1 MADLVLRATADFP
14 SRPGPTVE
22 RFYGGARR
30 VEYVLATPLGV
41 GRLALYPAG
50 EDTEMRAEGKELL
63 LAGFFSFLAAGIV
76 ALFWS
81 GGRVPREELAFRPG
95 GPDVPRTRYSGV
107 GTNIP
112 PQRMIEAAV
121 PRSWPW
127 VNPPGNS
134 LSLTGKERGSNFDS
148 RGLVPSGPI
157 SPSPAVPLDSPAFG
171 PTLVPE
177 SLVEQGLF
185 GPYGSNRGFQQG
197 GIHAASSGDRSEATP
212 EASHIDI
219 LNPEGMEGPRM
230 PSFAMGLEEVAGVA
244 DRVAGDSPSLASDL
258 SGEELAAEK
267 EEGNIDSSSLETAA
281 LQPDVL
287 RSGEAKGG
295 ETHPTME
302 DSPIRMGPEG
312 QASIQTRDQVSPG
325 VSPAMPGQKGAA
337 EDRGNNEGSG
347 QKDVDS
353 QQGLGPCPSEP
364 IPGFRRCCEPRPGWV
379 PPCGLLRYLR
389 RLLECRAGKPLAE
402 AICHHLGHLAETV
415 SRTSSRQG
423 EGQSPIGAETV
434 GEETGFEGSCCLL
447 TGTCGIR
454 PGKNIAGSDWA
465 KEALKELAAVQEEL
479 FRTADRIG
487 DGEEA
492 VTLRRAGYAL
502 ARRLPLWREVAAGN
516 PFAHRVLQVVEE
528 YEATGSS
535 EQAANLAQLLAA
547 KDSSGEGTLVHQLE
561 QFFRNSNLRWE
572 VSENLLN
579 RWIQRQPV
587 RSFRVR
593 DVILGRPV
601 IGESRSDTEARF
613 ALVPDAGRLRCRLVI
628 TGRVISATQSLA
640 GPAIFW
646 DRSYGSFVGWKEI
659 ELTDQ
664 GLRISPPQVHAD
676 QQVELR
682 GLRTQFDGI
691 PLLGPLA
698 QEVALSQRERSMPEA
713 KAEARQKLIARIVHQ
728 FETEATPKLVRLQ
741 HLLERRLLQPARQLR
756 LEPALV
762 EAATYSDRLVARWR
776 LAGQDQLGGHTPRP
790 RVPEGSLASFQIHQS
805 AVNNLL
811 DRLELSDRPYTP
823 AELRQQIADLLDS
836 PELLESGE
844 ARDDVLIWFASP
856 DPIQVT
862 FDEGKLRI
870 RLAVARLEKKP
881 HVWRNFQVRVAYKP
895 ETVNGETF
903 LVRDGVITLTGESLS
918 VKDQI
923 TLRGIFSK
931 TFSKDRSW
939 PVLPKWFRERPEL
952 SDVRLCHFVMDDGW
966 FSWAVRGEC
975 EKDESL
981 PPAATVRFA
990 NSAACP
996 AK

>member
-1 MADLVLRATADFP
+1 M
-14 SRPGPTVE
+14 
-22 RFYGGARR
+22 
-30 VEYVLATPLGV
+30 
-41 GRLALYPAG
+41 GRLALYTAG
-50 EDTEMRAEGKELL
+50 EDTDMRAEGKELL

-81 GGRVPREELAFRPG
+81 GGGVPQEEFAIRPG
-95 GPDVPRTRYSGV
+95 GPDVPRTRYSAV
-107 GTNIP
+107 GANIP
-112 PQRMIEAAV
+112 ASRTAESAV

-127 VNPPGNS
+127 VNPSGND
-134 LSLTGKERGSNFDS
+134 LSLGGKDWSSNFDS

-157 SPSPAVPLDSPAFG
+157 SPSQTPFLSSPAFG

-185 GPYGSNRGFQQG
+185 GPYGSNRGLQQG
-197 GIHAASSGDRSEATP
+197 GVLPESSGDPSEATP
-212 EASHIDI
+212 EASQIDI
-219 LNPEGMEGPRM
+219 LNPEGMEGPGL
-230 PSFAMGLEEVAGVA
+230 PIFAMGSEEAAEVA
-244 DRVAGDSPSLASDL
+244 DEVAGDSPTLTADL
-258 SGEELAAEK
+258 PAENSPA
-267 EEGNIDSSSLETAA
+267 ESQEMNIDSPSFDIVAVDPE
-281 LQPDVL
+281 VM
-287 RSGEAKGG
+287 RSGEAEAG
-295 ETHPTME
+295 ESHPTSE
-302 DSPIRMGPEG
+302 DSPIQMGPEG
-312 QASIQTRDQVSPG
+312 QGSAQTGDQGSPG
-325 VSPAMPGQKGAA
+325 ASPEIPGQDGAA
-337 EDRGNNEGSG
+337 EDRVSNEGSG
-347 QKDVDS
+347 QQDLDS
-353 QQGLGPCPSEP
+353 QQDLRPCPSEP

-402 AICHHLGHLAETV
+402 AICHHLGDLAEAV
-415 SRTSSRQG
+415 SRISDTQV
-423 EGQSPIGAETV
+423 EGQSPIGAETAR
-434 GEETGFEGSCCLL
+434 EEEGFEGGCCLL
-447 TGTCGIR
+447 TGSCVVR
-454 PGKNIAGSDWA
+454 SGKNLAGSDRA
-465 KEALKELAAVQEEL
+465 KRAIEELAALQEEL
-479 FRTADRIG
+479 FRTAERVG
-487 DGEEA
+487 EGEEA

-516 PFAHRVLQVVEE
+516 PFAYRVLQVVEE
-528 YEATGSS
+528 YETTGSS
-535 EQAANLAQLLAA
+535 EQATNLAQLLAG
-547 KDSSGEGTLVHQLE
+547 KNGSGEDALVHQLE

-579 RWIQRQPV
+579 RWIQPQPV

-613 ALVPDAGRLRCRLVI
+613 TLVPDAGRLRCRLVI

-640 GPAIFW
+640 GAATFW
-646 DRSYGSFVGWKEI
+646 DHAYGAFVGWKEI

-664 GLRISPPQVHAD
+664 GLKISPPQVHAD
-676 QQVELR
+676 QRVELR

-698 QEVALSQRERSMPEA
+698 QEVALSQRERSMPQA
-713 KAEARQKLIARIVHQ
+713 RAEARQKLIARIVHQ
-728 FETEATPKLVRLQ
+728 FETEATPRLVRLQ

-756 LEPALV
+756 LEPTLV

-811 DRLELSDRPYTP
+811 NRLELSDRAYTP

-836 PELLESGE
+836 PELLQSGE

-862 FDEGKLRI
+862 FDEGQLRI

-895 ETVNGETF
+895 ETINGGTF

-918 VKDQI
+918 IKDQI
-923 TLRGIFSK
+923 ALRGIFSK

-939 PVLPKWFRERPEL
+939 PVLPRWFRERPEL
-952 SDVRLCHFVMDDGW
+952 RDVHLCHFVMDDGW
-966 FSWAVRGEC
+966 FSWAVTGEW
-975 EKDESL
+975 EKGEFS
-981 PPAATVRFA
+981 PPSGTVRFA
-990 NSAACP
+990 TSGSCP

>member
-14 SRPGPTVE
+14 SRPAPTVK
-22 RFYGGARR
+22 RFWGEAHR
-30 VEYVLATPLGV
+30 VEYVSATTLGV
-41 GRLALYPAG
+41 GRLALNPAG
-50 EDTEMRAEGKELL
+50 EETEMRAEGKELL

-76 ALFWS
+76 VLFWS
-81 GGRVPREELAFRPG
+81 GAGVPREEFAFRPG

-107 GTNIP
+107 TAHIP
-112 PQRMIEAAV
+112 PQRMPEAAV
-121 PRSWPW
+121 PRSWAW
-127 VNPPGNS
+127 VNPAGNGQS
-134 LSLTGKERGSNFDS
+134 LGGKEWTSNFDS
-148 RGLVPSGPI
+148 RGLVPGAPI
-157 SPSPAVPLDSPAFG
+157 SPAPTVSLDPPGFG

-177 SLVEQGLF
+177 SLVEQRLF
-185 GPYGSNRGFQQG
+185 GPYGSNHGFQQG
-197 GIHAASSGDRSEATP
+197 GVLPESSGDLSETTP
-212 EASHIDI
+212 EASQIDI
-219 LNPEGMEGPRM
+219 LNPEGMEGPGT
-230 PSFAMGLEEVAGVA
+230 PIFAMGPEEVAEA
-244 DRVAGDSPSLASDL
+244 SDRAAGESPSLTANL
-258 SGEELAAEK
+258 SGEEPAAEK
-267 EEGNIDSSSLETAA
+267 EKVNIDSSSLETAA
-281 LQPDVL
+281 LQPEVVQ
-287 RSGEAKGG
+287 SGEAKGG
-295 ETHPTME
+295 ESHTTTD
-302 DSPIRMGPEG
+302 DSSIPMGAEG
-312 QASIQTRDQVSPG
+312 QAWTQTGDHVSAG
-325 VSPAMPGQKGAA
+325 VSPAMPGQNGAA

-347 QKDVDS
+347 QEDVGS
-353 QQGLGPCPSEP
+353 PRGLSPCPSEP

-389 RLLECRAGKPLAE
+389 RLLECRAGRPLAE
-402 AICHHLGHLAETV
+402 VICHHLGDLAEAV
-415 SRTSSRQG
+415 SQTSGSQVK
-423 EGQSPIGAETV
+423 GQSPTGPETAW
-434 GEETGFEGSCCLL
+434 EEAGFERSCCLL
-447 TGTCGIR
+447 TGTCGV
-454 PGKNIAGSDWA
+454 GSGEDTDDSDRA
-465 KEALKELAAVQEEL
+465 KQAIEELAALQEEL
-479 FRTADRIG
+479 FRTAERVG
-487 DGEEA
+487 EGEEA

-535 EQAANLAQLLAA
+535 EQAANLAQLLAG
-547 KDSSGEGTLVHQLE
+547 KDSGNGALVHQLE

-579 RWIQRQPV
+579 RWIQPQPV

-613 ALVPDAGRLRCRLVI
+613 TLVPDAGRLRCRLVI

-640 GPAIFW
+640 GPAVFW
-646 DRSYGSFVGWKEI
+646 DHSYGSFVGWKEI

-664 GLRISPPQVHAD
+664 GLKISPPQVHAD
-676 QQVELR
+676 QRVELR

-728 FETEATPKLVRLQ
+728 FETEATPRLVRLQ

-811 DRLELSDRPYTP
+811 NRLELSDRAYTP

-844 ARDDVLIWFASP
+844 ARNDVLIWFASP

-862 FDEGKLRI
+862 FDQGQLRI

-895 ETVNGETF
+895 ETINGETF

-939 PVLPKWFRERPEL
+939 PVLPRWFRERPEL
-952 SDVRLCHFVMDDGW
+952 TDVQLCHFVMDDGW
-966 FSWAVRGEC
+966 FSWAVRGES
-975 EKDESL
+975 EKGQSL
-981 PPAATVRFA
+981 PPAGTVRFA
-990 NSAACP
+990 TSASCP